1 MSELKKDNGTDYILS
16 WKSKGVD
23 NSKLKSLYSALLHS
37 ITNFGYRMPTTFD
50 KDTLAVEQN
59 NYLRK
64 IVNVRDKVI

>member
-37 ITNFGYRMPTTFD
+37 ITNFGYRMLTTFD

-64 IVNVRDKVI
+64 IVNVCDKVI